1 MNFEEAEK
9 IDGVRLSWNVWPTTR
24 LEQVKMVIPLGIMYT
39 PLINQQD
46 IYKCDYPPLKCRKDT
61 CQAILSPWS
70 EVDWV
75 NKLWV
80 CPLCLTRNAFPPS
93 YNHIS
98 PQNMPSEL
106 DQNSTTIEYEQQ
118 LPQQQQ
124 QQQQQQSP
132 AFLFVIDT
140 VHEQEAELDAIKASI
155 DQILITLPEDSLIG
169 LITFGKHVSVHEIGF
184 TQCNKSIVFR
194 GDIHNDENKLKNFTV
209 DRIKHLLEVTPL
221 NGGISRFFQSISEI
235 GNEFGEIL
243 EDINID
249 QWRAKRGCRPD
260 RCTGVAVQIA
270 ISLMESCLQGY
281 NGRIILFSG
290 GAPTVGP
297 GRVIESSRAKHLRGH
312 RDIVKGKALLYEP
325 ACKFYNQL
333 SNRCVSNGHIMD
345 IFACAL
351 DQLGIAE
358 QRILC
363 DNTGGSLVL
372 SDTFTTSVFE
382 ESFCSP
388 LININIFQYFTKFVT
403 NF

>member
-1 MNFEEAEK
+1 
-9 IDGVRLSWNVWPTTR
+9 
-24 LEQVKMVIPLGIMYT
+24 
-39 PLINQQD
+39 
-46 IYKCDYPPLKCRKDT
+46 
-61 CQAILSPWS
+61 
-70 EVDWV
+70 
-75 NKLWV
+75 
-80 CPLCLTRNAFPPS
+80 
-93 YNHIS
+93 
-98 PQNMPSEL
+98 MPSEL
-106 DQNSTTIEYEQQ
+106 DQNSTTIEYEQLQSQSQ
-118 LPQQQQ
+118 LTQQPQQP
-124 QQQQQQSP
+124 QQQQSP

-155 DQILITLPEDSLIG
+155 EQILTILPEDSLIG

-184 TQCNKSIVFR
+184 IQCNKSIVFR
-194 GDIHNDENKLKNFTV
+194 GDIDNDENKLKNFTV

-235 GNEFGEIL
+235 GNEFNEIL

-249 QWRAKRGCRPD
+249 QWRASRACRPD
-260 RCTGVAVQIA
+260 RCTGVACQIA

-290 GAPTVGP
+290 GAPTIGP

-312 RDIVKGKALLYEP
+312 RDIIKGKAPLYEP
-325 ACKFYNQL
+325 ACKFYNEL
-333 SNRCVSNGHIMD
+333 SNRCVSNSHVMD

-382 ESFCSP
+382 ESFNGLFYSYDIQQQLDDIKQDEDDEVDDTSSVLAMCFNGEIKIRTSRQ
-388 LININIFQYFTKFVT
+388 IRVSGCIGAVSSMNET
-403 NF
+403 NTNCISTQNEIGLGGTSKW